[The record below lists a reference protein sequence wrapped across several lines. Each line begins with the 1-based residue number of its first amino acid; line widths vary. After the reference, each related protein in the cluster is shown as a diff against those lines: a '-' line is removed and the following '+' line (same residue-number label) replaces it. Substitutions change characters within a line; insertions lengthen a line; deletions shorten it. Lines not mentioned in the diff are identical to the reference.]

1 MTNKSLLKHSGKEAI
16 ESNLVKK
23 RKKGHII
30 KISET
35 KGKKST
41 QVTSGYNLLYS
52 HYIIYQLFG
61 RFIIELKIFFNRI
74 KQI

>member
-1 MTNKSLLKHSGKEAI
+1 MINKSLLKHSGKETI

-35 KGKKST
+35 KGKKA
-41 QVTSGYNLLYS
+41 
-52 HYIIYQLFG
+52 H
-61 RFIIELKIFFNRI
+61 R
-74 KQI
+74 